1 MRLSPPD
8 QHLLGAVLKRVSR
21 SFYLTL
27 AILPRAVRSQIGLA
41 YLLARA
47 ADTIADTGKLEDG
60 VRLECLR
67 LLKGQLWGSTAD
79 LAQIKKIQAQVLT
92 KQSNP
97 DERRLLEELE
107 GCFRIYQKFSPTDRS
122 QVAQVLSVLIGGME
136 FDLHQFPQKTEGQAV
151 RALQAIHDFEYYTY
165 AVAGCVG
172 EFWTKMVCSH
182 LPGFRGWDQACM
194 IPLAIRYGK
203 GLQMVNILRD
213 LPRDLRNGRCY
224 IPTVL
229 LDQVSLTPQQLLDE
243 TSAHAFRPL
252 FRKLIQEARD
262 HLDQGWRYTMAIP
275 RLEIRLRLA
284 CMWPILIGIRTL
296 QQLSVSPLVLS
307 PNSPIKI
314 ARSDV
319 YQIVASTGLTG
330 GCGTVGTAYWGY
342 WRKRII

>member
-1 MRLSPPD
+1 MRLSPLD
-8 QHLLGAVLKRVSR
+8 QILLRDVLKRVSR

-27 AILPRAVRSQIGLA
+27 AILPHAIRSQIGLA

-47 ADTIADTGKLEDG
+47 ADTIADTGELDDA

-67 LLKGQLWGSTAD
+67 HLKGQLWESTPD
-79 LAQIKKIQAQVLT
+79 WGRIQQVQARVIT
-92 KQSNP
+92 KQPNP
-97 DERRLLEELE
+97 DERRLLEELN
-107 GCFRIYQKFSPTDRS
+107 GCFRIFQGFSSTDRS
-122 QVAQVLSVLIGGME
+122 HIAQVLSVLIEGME
-136 FDLHQFPQKTEGQAV
+136 FDLHQFPKKNGKALHALEAV
-151 RALQAIHDFEYYTY
+151 PDFEYYTY

-182 LPGFRGWDQACM
+182 LPGFRQWDQECM
-194 IPLAIRYGK
+194 IPLGIRYGK

-224 IPTVL
+224 IPVVML
-229 LDQVSLTPQQLLDE
+229 NQVHLSPSQLLDE
-243 TSAHAFRPL
+243 ASEQAFRPL
-252 FRKLIQEARD
+252 FRKLIQEARE

-275 RLEIRLRLA
+275 RMEVRLRLA

-296 QQLSVSPLVLS
+296 QQLSVSRRVLS
-307 PNSPIKI
+307 PDSTIKI

-319 YQIVASTGLTG
+319 YRIIATTGLTG

-342 WRKRII
+342 WRKRIV

>member
-1 MRLSPPD
+1 MRLSPSD
-8 QHLLGAVLKRVSR
+8 QNLLGGVLKRVSR

-47 ADTIADTGKLEDG
+47 ADTIADTGELDDAI
-60 VRLECLR
+60 RLECLR
-67 LLKGQLWGSTAD
+67 HLKGQLWGSAPD
-79 LAQIKKIQAQVLT
+79 LAQIQKIQARVLT

-97 DERRLLEELE
+97 DERRLLEELD
-107 GCFRIYQKFSPTDRS
+107 GCFRMHQRFSPTDRS
-122 QVAQVLSVLIGGME
+122 QIAQVLSVLIGGME
-136 FDLHQFPQKTEGQAV
+136 FDLHQFPKNDGQAV

-194 IPLAIRYGK
+194 IPLGIRFGK

-229 LDQVSLTPQQLLDE
+229 LDQVSLAPHQLLDE
-243 TSAHAFRPL
+243 TSTQAFRPL

-275 RLEIRLRLA
+275 RMEIRLRLA

-319 YQIVASTGLTG
+319 YRIVASTGLTG
-330 GCGTVGTAYWGY
+330 GCGSVGTAYWGY

>member
-1 MRLSPPD
+1 MRLSPSD
-8 QHLLGAVLKRVSR
+8 QHLLGDVLKRVSR

-47 ADTIADTGKLEDG
+47 ADTIADTGDLEDG

-67 LLKGQLWGSTAD
+67 LLKGQLWGSVPD
-79 LAQIKKIQAQVLT
+79 LAQIKKIQGQVLT
-92 KQSNP
+92 QQSNP

-122 QVAQVLSVLIGGME
+122 QIAQVLSVLIGGMQ
-136 FDLHQFPQKTEGQAV
+136 FDLHQFPQKTDGEAV

-182 LPGFRGWDQACM
+182 LAGFRGWDQACM
-194 IPLAIRYGK
+194 IPLGIRYGK

-229 LDQVSLTPQQLLDE
+229 LDQVALAPHQLLDE
-243 TSAHAFRPL
+243 TSVQAFRPL

-275 RLEIRLRLA
+275 RMEIRLRLA

-342 WRKRII
+342 WRKRIV

>member
-1 MRLSPPD
+1 MRLSPAD
-8 QHLLGAVLKRVSR
+8 QHLLGDVLKRVSR

-47 ADTIADTGKLEDG
+47 ADTIADTGELEDA

-67 LLKGQLWGSTAD
+67 LLKGQLWGSAPD
-79 LAQIKKIQAQVLT
+79 LAQIQKIQERVLT

-107 GCFRIYQKFSPTDRS
+107 GCFRIYQRFSPTDRS
-122 QVAQVLSVLIGGME
+122 QIAQVLSVLIGGME
-136 FDLHQFPQKTEGQAV
+136 FDLHQFPKKDGQAV

-182 LPGFRGWDQACM
+182 LPGFRRWDQSCM
-194 IPLAIRYGK
+194 IPLGIRYGK

-229 LDQVSLTPQQLLDE
+229 LDQVSLTPDQLLDE
-243 TSAHAFRPL
+243 NSAPAFRPL

-275 RLEIRLRLA
+275 RMEIRLRLA

-314 ARSDV
+314 PRSDV
-319 YQIVASTGLTG
+319 YRIVASTGLTG